1 MAKKTERIIVR
12 LTKEELEELQSIA
25 DLEDKSVSEVIRG
38 FIKFRSNYYQKN
50 KSIPVKENPVVKA
63 KKKETYKDIISVDW
77 LHMSS
82 DEEDYINF
90 DDYVDVDSKTC

>member
-50 KSIPVKENPVVKA
+50 KTKPVKETPVVKA
-63 KKKETYKDIISVDW
+63 KKKEVYNINSFDW
-77 LHMSS
+77 LDENY

-90 DDYVDVDSKTC
+90 DDYVDIDPSLC